1 VTANTAVEIPPQL
14 VGIGSSMVRV
24 DGGTFTMGTTPQEV
38 AEAVRICVERD
49 QANCVTSFGDDSVP
63 QFDVTVDAFQIE
75 RTEVSLRQYVAFLNY
90 LQSTGRNHLNGCG
103 TDGIPRQ
110 CVATQ
115 QEQSFSLIFYDSANY
130 EVRPDFLAD
139 NAAVYVTWYG
149 ADAYCRALGRRLPTE
164 AEWERAARGP
174 SNFLYPWG
182 NDWDPTLAN
191 AGKPTGSTETEAV
204 LSVEA
209 FGDAPSGFGAI
220 NMAGNAGEW
229 VFDWYDG
236 TIYTT
241 YLNQGVVVNPSGPT
255 TPRVD
260 RVFRGGNW
268 ADLPFFAR
276 LVHRQHI
283 PPNSTDV
290 RVGFRCADDLE
301 EPASTIP
308 SGGNTGTVGTPDP
321 STLGQ
326 INPPVDANAAPTLP
340 AAPTQPITGPT
351 PTTTPIPA
359 APPGSDG

>member
-1 VTANTAVEIPPQL
+1 MGQSYGRLGSGGRRNTAAVWQWLIIGGIFGMFCTAILFFTLLIFGFVGIDPTGSGRIGATQTAVVQIVTATPDLNAPTITPVIVTATPEPTTPSPTLDSNNALTFATPTIPVTITSTTEAAAPTEEVTVPTAQAGDPVTANTAVEIPPQL

-149 ADAYCRALGRRLPTE
+149 ADAYCRALGRR
-164 AEWERAARGP
+164 
-174 SNFLYPWG
+174 
-182 NDWDPTLAN
+182 
-191 AGKPTGSTETEAV
+191 
-204 LSVEA
+204 
-209 FGDAPSGFGAI
+209 
-220 NMAGNAGEW
+220 
-229 VFDWYDG
+229 
-236 TIYTT
+236 
-241 YLNQGVVVNPSGPT
+241 
-255 TPRVD
+255 
-260 RVFRGGNW
+260 
-268 ADLPFFAR
+268 
-276 LVHRQHI
+276 H
-283 PPNSTDV
+283 
-290 RVGFRCADDLE
+290 
-301 EPASTIP
+301 
-308 SGGNTGTVGTPDP
+308 
-321 STLGQ
+321 
-326 INPPVDANAAPTLP
+326 
-340 AAPTQPITGPT
+340 
-351 PTTTPIPA
+351 
-359 APPGSDG
+359 